1 MPIAGTANAPHF
13 NGKYLTDF
21 LTVLVQHGANAG
33 ITDLDR
39 LVPYILQYSSDEVK
53 DLIRYLPEFDPDEP
67 NKTFPAA
74 KTQLRLLYS
83 QGDEPPSYTETMLR
97 DFCRDQSAKSPFKN
111 KVQIETYLKDFMG
124 IAGPLVKQKKI
135 TSQLRDY
142 YFITGL
148 PSVIKEWFNNQVPE
162 ANHKRSDPPAIAV
175 SVGILQKRF
184 DADSLLFE
192 PWKDENESSNRK
204 VRFDTDGKRVETAG
218 HQNTRPSTPN
228 ATTVPQAPKT
238 AANTVED
245 LTKLLENLSLNLAL
259 LNSTNQSQSAPTN
272 PGVTGTGT
280 STNTGSF
287 QRRCFMCGQ
296 SGTHPLHPSKCPEAK
311 TLLDNGLI
319 KFDTIRERFT
329 MLDGNEFPRVPNGFI
344 GGVADYIRA
353 QARDQ
358 AQAQN
363 AARSNSIG
371 LSYGNERVLKGDVF
385 AVSSIGPQEY
395 YADPVT
401 RSGKDTN
408 RHDPISKD
416 KGKKKQVHLDTP
428 QRMPP
433 TQAVPGPS
441 KPKENTIPVPP
452 HPINRPEGWKESLPS
467 NQKQRDD
474 VVMKDATKKEEK
486 STPSYHFTSD
496 IQEMADPKL
505 VLQKI
510 FEQNVSVP
518 IFQLIGSSPS
528 LQKLVG
534 EATRVRREYSAKSAE
549 YSFHDSDD
557 FEEDVY
563 EVVTAAHTE
572 VINNQRQAYV
582 GGSDG
587 LDEFLTRYS
596 NAVARVPEKR
606 FFAMTTG
613 AMTVTIGGA
622 EFSAMIDCGSELN
635 LAGKSV
641 PMRASLPVDFEGMKW
656 SLKGVHGG
664 PEQLQGCS
672 TDVPMRIGRHEFAHH
687 LFVSHQELGQHDIIL
702 GQPFLQW
709 FASRIDYERNGAVS
723 LYLWKEGDRKM
734 RPTVVISITDPSDP
748 RNTTTITTR
757 GHSSARVEEVSDEED
772 F

>member
-1 MPIAGTANAPHF
+1 
-13 NGKYLTDF
+13 
-21 LTVLVQHGANAG
+21 
-33 ITDLDR
+33 
-39 LVPYILQYSSDEVK
+39 
-53 DLIRYLPEFDPDEP
+53 
-67 NKTFPAA
+67 
-74 KTQLRLLYS
+74 
-83 QGDEPPSYTETMLR
+83 
-97 DFCRDQSAKSPFKN
+97 
-111 KVQIETYLKDFMG
+111 
-124 IAGPLVKQKKI
+124 
-135 TSQLRDY
+135 
-142 YFITGL
+142 
-148 PSVIKEWFNNQVPE
+148 
-162 ANHKRSDPPAIAV
+162 
-175 SVGILQKRF
+175 
-184 DADSLLFE
+184 
-192 PWKDENESSNRK
+192 
-204 VRFDTDGKRVETAG
+204 
-218 HQNTRPSTPN
+218 
-228 ATTVPQAPKT
+228 
-238 AANTVED
+238 
-245 LTKLLENLSLNLAL
+245 
-259 LNSTNQSQSAPTN
+259 
-272 PGVTGTGT
+272 
-280 STNTGSF
+280 
-287 QRRCFMCGQ
+287 
-296 SGTHPLHPSKCPEAK
+296 
-311 TLLDNGLI
+311 
-319 KFDTIRERFT
+319 
-329 MLDGNEFPRVPNGFI
+329 
-344 GGVADYIRA
+344 
-353 QARDQ
+353 
-358 AQAQN
+358 
-363 AARSNSIG
+363 
-371 LSYGNERVLKGDVF
+371 
-385 AVSSIGPQEY
+385 
-395 YADPVT
+395 
-401 RSGKDTN
+401 
-408 RHDPISKD
+408 
-416 KGKKKQVHLDTP
+416 
-428 QRMPP
+428 
-433 TQAVPGPS
+433 
-441 KPKENTIPVPP
+441 
-452 HPINRPEGWKESLPS
+452 
-467 NQKQRDD
+467 
-474 VVMKDATKKEEK
+474 
-486 STPSYHFTSD
+486 
-496 IQEMADPKL
+496 MADPKL
-505 VLQKI
+505 ILQKI